1 MIRIGID
8 VGGTNTDAVV
18 MDGTQVLA
26 GVKAATTGD
35 VMSGVVAA
43 LKAVLEAAR
52 LEPSAIDVVMIGT
65 THFTNAVVQRRDL
78 APTAAVRLGVPAT
91 ASLPPMVDWPD
102 DLKAAIGGH
111 YYLAHGG
118 HDGVDGDRGAVE
130 VERLSRPAHGEHLDV
145 VTRQQRGDLAGERR
159 MTEDDGALDAA
170 AQLRIAQQ
178 SAVAVDDV
186 AAEAGAADDLGDQ
199 RPAARVRER
208 LGGGAGIAVTR
219 PWGREFRGL
228 LETVATMGQTFP
240 PVAVLALAV
249 PVMGFGPEPALI
261 ALTLYALLP
270 VVENTVAGLD
280 GVPAPVLDSARG
292 LGMGPAEVLFR
303 VELPLAAPVI
313 LAGVR
318 TAVIINV
325 GTAAIASTVGAKTLG
340 LPIIVGL
347 NGSNQAYVIQGAL
360 IVAALAVVIDA
371 GFDRLAGWLTRW
383 SQC

>member
-1 MIRIGID
+1 MAGMSPRDWLTDRLMLGMVALVALVLGMPSLKPLFAALYPGLD
-8 VGGTNTDAVV
+8 RPLYEADSFVRLTLDHMALVGGSS
-18 MDGTQVLA
+18 LA
-26 GVKAATTGD
+26 
-35 VMSGVVAA
+35 
-43 LKAVLEAAR
+43 
-52 LEPSAIDVVMIGT
+52 AILIGT
-65 THFTNAVVQRRDL
+65 
-78 APTAAVRLGVPAT
+78 
-91 ASLPPMVDWPD
+91 
-102 DLKAAIGGH
+102 
-111 YYLAHGG
+111 
-118 HDGVDGDRGAVE
+118 
-130 VERLSRPAHGEHLDV
+130 
-145 VTRQQRGDLAGERR
+145 
-159 MTEDDGALDAA
+159 
-170 AQLRIAQQ
+170 
-178 SAVAVDDV
+178 
-186 AAEAGAADDLGDQ
+186 
-199 RPAARVRER
+199 
-208 LGGGAGIAVTR
+208 GAGIAVTR

-249 PVMGFGPEPALI
+249 PVIGFGPEPALI

-270 VVENTVAGLD
+270 VVENTVAGLE
-280 GVPAPVLDSARG
+280 GVAPAVLDAARG

-383 SQC
+383 SNA

>member
-1 MIRIGID
+1 MTVAGMAPRELL
-8 VGGTNTDAVV
+8 TDRLMLALVALV
-18 MDGTQVLA
+18 ALVL
-26 GVKAATTGD
+26 GMPSLKPLFATLYPGLD
-35 VMSGVVAA
+35 RP
-43 LKAVLEAAR
+43 LYEA
-52 LEPSAIDVVMIGT
+52 ES
-65 THFTNAVVQRRDL
+65 F
-78 APTAAVRLGVPAT
+78 VRLTLDHMALVGIS
-91 ASLPPMVDWPD
+91 SL
-102 DLKAAIGGH
+102 AAI
-111 YYLAHGG
+111 L
-118 HDGVDGDRGAVE
+118 
-130 VERLSRPAHGEHLDV
+130 
-145 VTRQQRGDLAGERR
+145 
-159 MTEDDGALDAA
+159 
-170 AQLRIAQQ
+170 
-178 SAVAVDDV
+178 
-186 AAEAGAADDLGDQ
+186 
-199 RPAARVRER
+199 

-249 PVMGFGPEPALI
+249 PVMGFGAEPALI

-280 GVPAPVLDSARG
+280 GVPAAVLDSARG

-371 GFDRLAGWLTRW
+371 GFDRLAGWLARW
-383 SQC
+383 SQR